1 MDGYIS
7 QIALEAIKKYIKE
20 AIIVRKDSATIARVA
35 VLASSMSAH
44 LAYAD
49 QTLSSMQG
57 AVLSDKD
64 MLECVYSMA
73 TRVKYSLASCGKS
86 YYDLIDI
93 LTAIGWN
100 ESGNLEY
107 SSHGVSQMQTLFDE
121 AYAISDEEKRHKL
134 VHYEW
139 LSVLILIN
147 IYLLDIFEVID
158 GLSSY
163 IAANSNQPNIG

>member
-20 AIIVRKDSATIARVA
+20 AIIVRKDSETIARLV
-35 VLASSMSAH
+35 VQASSMSVH

-49 QTLSSMQG
+49 QTLASMQE

-64 MLECVYSMA
+64 MLECVYSMVS
-73 TRVKYSLASCGKS
+73 RVKYSLASCGKG
-86 YYDLIDI
+86 YHNLIEI

-100 ESGNLEY
+100 EPGNVEY

-147 IYLLDIFEVID
+147 IYLLDIFEVLD
-158 GLSSY
+158 SLSSY
-163 IAANSNQPNIG
+163 IAANSNQSTIG